1 MTFPDSRKWRE
12 VYTKLD
18 CLIVSDRYM
27 TEDARFADVVF
38 PASTMFET
46 WSLTTGAD
54 GRQTIEPPAVEPF
67 EECRDDVLIF
77 QH

>member
-1 MTFPDSRKWRE
+1 MAGSIK
-12 VYTKLD
+12 KLE

-54 GRQTIEPPAVEPF
+54 GRQMTAARSRTIEEVGTM
-67 EECRDDVLIF
+67 C
-77 QH
+77 